1 MSYITRN
8 LKQDATYW
16 APGGND
22 GFGGTI
28 FGAPTPLKVRWE
40 DRTTLFIDVDGKE
53 VRSRARIYIKD
64 IDLEL
69 GGYIFLGTSS
79 STAPESVDTAYEI
92 RDWRRTPNMRATE
105 FERRVLI

>member
-28 FGAPTPLKVRWE
+28 YGAPTPLKVRWE
-40 DRTTLFIDVDGKE
+40 DKTTLFVDVDGKE
-53 VRSRARIYIKD
+53 ARARARIYVKNTD
-64 IDLEL
+64 VVTA
-69 GGYIFLGTSS
+69 GYIFLGTST
-79 STAPESVDTAYEI
+79 STAPESVAGAFEI
-92 RDWRRTPNMRATE
+92 RDYRKTPNLNATE

>member
-8 LKQDATYW
+8 LRQTATYW

-28 FGAPTPLKVRWE
+28 FGVPTPLKVRWE
-40 DRTTLFIDVDGKE
+40 DKTTLFVNTSGKE
-53 VRSRARIYIKD
+53 ERARARIYIKD
-64 IDLEL
+64 TDISL
-69 GGYIFLGTSS
+69 GGYIFLGTST
-79 STAPESVDTAYEI
+79 STAPESVTGAFEVKDF
-92 RDWRRTPNMRATE
+92 RKTPNMRATE